1 MCERPPGQNLRRLV
15 EGGGFDDPLWEK
27 MVGHVCARRGIHYE
41 HKTIH
46 VLRCLFFLK
55 HSAKMYL
62 RTVAQHLQHVG
73 SLVAQCKVAGV
84 KTIVFSPGSRNAP
97 LVTAFNK
104 AGNFE
109 CLVVPDE
116 RSAAFFAL
124 GIAQQTGNP
133 VAVCCTSG
141 SAVVNYFPAVTEA
154 YYSKIPLLLL
164 TADRPSAWIDKGDGQ
179 TIRQKNVFA
188 DYVRSCLHLEFIK
201 EQDEVVRQ
209 QEIFFTLKG
218 LMLPEPSPVH
228 INIALEEPL
237 YGEIPT
243 AEGYSFQQIS
253 ESVSRPDFEVLEK
266 LWNQAASKLILT
278 GVLADGGMLSPLV
291 QQLCS
296 DPSVAVLAETT
307 SNLNVQQV
315 AYNTDRI
322 LAALTE
328 NSVQKQYKPDVI
340 ITLGHSIISKKIK
353 ALIRKW
359 AVPHVHVSLSDLDMD
374 TFGTLVCTLRA
385 KNEDVLRHLI
395 SMEPKFPEST
405 FGAKWKS
412 LQYLTEQWH
421 NRFIETA
428 PWSDLQAYRWLM
440 EYTPDYTNLQM
451 GNSAAVRYLQLMPH
465 VSTLLYNGNRGVS
478 GIDGCVST
486 AVGAAHVNTASGV
499 ETMLICGDMSFL
511 YDINALWNRHL
522 SSLLRIA
529 VVNNGGGG
537 IFRIIDGPKQS
548 EYLETFFQAEVPVDI
563 EALCKAYR
571 INYFKVC
578 SEEEIHGIMPEFLL
592 PPENNRPSLL
602 EIKTPA
608 KENDIVLKQY
618 FNFIAEAF
626 QNYQN
631 QNTYESTRM
640 EDH

>member
-1 MCERPPGQNLRRLV
+1 
-15 EGGGFDDPLWEK
+15 
-27 MVGHVCARRGIHYE
+27 
-41 HKTIH
+41 
-46 VLRCLFFLK
+46 
-55 HSAKMYL
+55 MYL
-62 RTVAQHLQHVG
+62 RAVAQHLQHVG

-124 GIAQQTGNP
+124 GIAQQTGTP

-164 TADRPSAWIDKGDGQ
+164 TADRPSIWIDKGDGQ

-188 DYVRSCLHLEFIK
+188 DYVRTCLHLEFNK
-201 EQDEVVRQ
+201 EQDEVARQ
-209 QEIFFTLKG
+209 KEIFFTLKG
-218 LMLPEPSPVH
+218 LMLPEPLPVH

-291 QQLCS
+291 QQLCV

-307 SNLNVQQV
+307 SNLNVAQV
-315 AYNTDRI
+315 VYNTDRI

-328 NSVQKQYKPDVI
+328 NSDQEQYKPDVL

-353 ALIRKW
+353 VLIRKW
-359 AVPHVHVSLSDLDMD
+359 AVPHVHVSLTDHNMD
-374 TFGTLVCTLRA
+374 TFGTLVCTVRA
-385 KNEDVLRHLI
+385 KEEDVLRHIAGIPPL
-395 SMEPKFPEST
+395 PTDST

-412 LQYLTEQWH
+412 LEYLTEQWH

-440 EYTPDYTNLQM
+440 EYTPDYVNLQM

-465 VSTLLYNGNRGVS
+465 ISTLLYNGNRGVS

-486 AVGAAHVNTASGV
+486 AAGAAHVNASAGV
-499 ETMLICGDMSFL
+499 NTLLVCGDMSFL
-511 YDINALWNRHL
+511 YDSNALWCRHL
-522 SSLLRIA
+522 SSALRIA

-548 EYLETFFQAEVPVDI
+548 DYLETFFQAEVPVDI
-563 EALCKAYR
+563 QALCRAY
-571 INYFKVC
+571 N
-578 SEEEIHGIMPEFLL
+578 IHYYRCCNEQDIHRVMPDFLL
-592 PPENNRPSLL
+592 PQMDDRPALI
-602 EIKTPA
+602 EIFTPPN
-608 KENDIVLKQY
+608 ENDIVLNQY
-618 FNFIAEAF
+618 FSYIATSF
-626 QNYQN
+626 QNYQKEN
-631 QNTYESTRM
+631 PNVYEPTRL
-640 EDH
+640 